1 RGLVFYQQTGEK
13 VTYTPENFASNSK
26 DAFKVKL
33 CTGEICSNQGSTIY
47 PGDGDWLVVAAAE
60 DNLGNSVSELTST
73 APRFNIRIDSEAP
86 IVKSEQVQSRL
97 GGNNQWAPVID
108 WGTLSSG
115 NNVKI
120 DLRRG
125 SGQALTLESCDPL
138 TEACDVPYLVGEQP
152 DVKVQLVSKA
162 FDYDEWNEFYVTA
175 TD

>member
-1 RGLVFYQQTGEK
+1 
-13 VTYTPENFASNSK
+13 
-26 DAFKVKL
+26 
-33 CTGEICSNQGSTIY
+33 
-47 PGDGDWLVVAAAE
+47 
-60 DNLGNSVSELTST
+60 
-73 APRFNIRIDSEAP
+73 
-86 IVKSEQVQSRL
+86 
-97 GGNNQWAPVID
+97 NQWTPVID

-138 TEACDVPYLVGEQP
+138 TEVCDVPYLVGEQP

-175 TD
+175 TDNAYP